1 MPYIPK
7 SKYKIKYTR
16 GDELIIKE
24 TGEDYIGEYIHTSK
38 GQKYTG
44 TNNIVTGQILIKKT
58 QDTRNPQGNY
68 FKDKYVKI
76 HNVFKTEIKN
86 FLAKTQEIPTVKSV
100 PTQKDY
106 ERGHYMRYFVQR
118 INGSNYKEIDEKTH
132 KLIINKSPKYDYNL
146 YKCGLIRWHLT
157 GNVFQK
163 NTEMIKQLQK
173 GWKGIFNLFPILN
186 EFQLPDPLPTMNL
199 HTDGGELYR
208 ADGSEYVGSYH
219 IHPEIGPMVGAQHTE
234 IEHDKLYYTHQLP
247 NPSGINYQS
256 FVESQL
262 EIICYKCDNGY
273 PVANKFQARTC
284 PDGWTTDKNPCKI
297 TGDPSSPTNPN
308 IGARMTNPNTPTTP
322 STSTGPAAPTGPT
335 APSPGGGG
343 Y

>member
-1 MPYIPK
+1 MYEKITPQNVVMYAIKNYDNPQCEGEKEFEDDLKRFKYIK
-7 SKYKIKYTR
+7 RLLRRYYDTGVLKERLLLNHLIVLNNVFSMEAATTLLLYKIQPTYWPALKSF
-16 GDELIIKE
+16 LI
-24 TGEDYIGEYIHTSK
+24 
-38 GQKYTG
+38 
-44 TNNIVTGQILIKKT
+44 
-58 QDTRNPQGNY
+58 
-68 FKDKYVKI
+68 
-76 HNVFKTEIKN
+76 
-86 FLAKTQEIPTVKSV
+86 FLNSIS
-100 PTQKDY
+100 D
-106 ERGHYMRYFVQR
+106 
-118 INGSNYKEIDEKTH
+118 ND
-132 KLIINKSPKYDYNL
+132 L
-146 YKCGLIRWHLT
+146 
-157 GNVFQK
+157 
-163 NTEMIKQLQK
+163 
-173 GWKGIFNLFPILN
+173 
-186 EFQLPDPLPTMNL
+186 
-199 HTDGGELYR
+199 
-208 ADGSEYVGSYH
+208 
-219 IHPEIGPMVGAQHTE
+219 TE